1 MSLVKAFPVKGPCAD
16 LNAALQEVLN
26 RARSDVSSTETE
38 HANLLGD
45 IQRINDEKE
54 QAVR

>member
-1 MSLVKAFPVKGPCAD
+1 MGRALPVKGPCAHLD
-16 LNAALQEVLN
+16 AALQDVLN

-38 HANLLGD
+38 HANLLSD